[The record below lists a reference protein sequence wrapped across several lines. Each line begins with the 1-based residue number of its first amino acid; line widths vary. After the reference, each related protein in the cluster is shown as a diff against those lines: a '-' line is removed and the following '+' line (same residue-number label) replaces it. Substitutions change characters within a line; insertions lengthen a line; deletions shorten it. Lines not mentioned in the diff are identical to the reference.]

1 MASVPYAAAAGSTT
15 VSGEASSTIGKGKGR
30 SLPVSLFTFEVP
42 GPSKSTIAI
51 ATTPERQ
58 TPQSAWGVAPQVDAS
73 EMAGSTTPKLKP
85 RRVSTSA
92 LPAIAGLA
100 SNLAFR
106 DEMGISQR
114 ATSPTALRPQT
125 ERLESPG
132 TANTRKGR
140 PRKAMSMSSDP
151 RDPASS
157 TDAPMDPAPKRAR
170 RNMWSEE
177 ETRHLVEGCK
187 IVSTSARTMYVD
199 DTVPYCQSSD
209 IWLPI
214 ARSWQLEDDS

>member
-1 MASVPYAAAAGSTT
+1 MASVPYAAAAKPT
-15 VSGEASSTIGKGKGR
+15 VSEEASSTIGKGKGR

-42 GPSKSTIAI
+42 GPPKLTSAITPDQKTQQSTWSV
-51 ATTPERQ
+51 P
-58 TPQSAWGVAPQVDAS
+58 PQVDAS
-73 EMAGSTTPKLKP
+73 DMAGGTTPKLKP

-92 LPAIAGLA
+92 LPAIAGPA

-114 ATSPTALRPQT
+114 PTSPTASRPQA
-125 ERLESPG
+125 ERSDSSG
-132 TANTRKGR
+132 TSNARKGR
-140 PRKAMSMSSDP
+140 PRKAMSMGSDT
-151 RDPASS
+151 RDPAGS

-187 IVSTSARTMYVD
+187 IVSTSYV
-199 DTVPYCQSSD
+199 
-209 IWLPI
+209 
-214 ARSWQLEDDS
+214 